1 MLRHLLATTPFKLR
15 QNFTHVQLLQ
25 TLASR
30 YAVIDLVLKLA
41 SYTYGPLLGL
51 FTLGLAT
58 RVRLRGDRLPWVG
71 AGAIALCAILDHQ
84 STRWFGGYR
93 FGFELLLLNALL
105 TGLGA
110 VALARTATGDPGTAS
125 AA

>member
-1 MLRHLLATTPFKLR
+1 MIFAGVLFLTLC
-15 QNFTHVQLLQ
+15 LLQ
-25 TLASR
+25 TLAAR

-84 STRWFGGYR
+84 STRWFSGYR

-110 VALARTATGDPGTAS
+110 VTVARVATDGSTAGSRA
-125 AA
+125 